1 MENIRVYAQ
10 EHAISMLLLAAEA
23 GMGFIMAFSFQMK
36 SAGEDQEKES
46 TVTGIMRTLLRAVRY
61 FCGSFTAIV
70 ILSCITQRVLG
81 DIEEARIIGGKAA
94 LVAAGIL
101 SYHSW
106 RRLRR
111 HKLWAFLTGAG
122 VFLIGIFFWLS
133 LDMRPYG
140 VGNILYTAMIT
151 NYGLFYMAPYVI
163 GEWWLREMEPEEDK
177 SEQNRKI

>member
-1 MENIRVYAQ
+1 MESVRENHIFTIV
-10 EHAISMLLLAAEA
+10 LLAAEA

-36 SAGEDQEKES
+36 SAGEAQEKEGKA
-46 TVTGIMRTLLRAVRY
+46 TGLMRTLLRAVRY

-70 ILSCITQRVLG
+70 ILHYITRKLPG
-81 DIEEARIIGGKAA
+81 YIEETKIISGKAV
-94 LVAAGIL
+94 LIAAGIL
-101 SYHSW
+101 AYHSW

-122 VFLIGIFFWLS
+122 VFFIGILFWLS

-163 GEWWLREMEPEEDK
+163 GEWWLREMEREEDK